1 MTRGGILGTRARP
14 TNRPAEIAPQ
24 PIDIAGRTPYT
35 YLIMLSFMESSMVA
49 FLLASTAAMRKLRA
63 VNWPIAVSGP
73 LVLAA

>member
-1 MTRGGILGTRARP
+1 MIPRGLVKT
-14 TNRPAEIAPQ
+14 APQ
-24 PIDIAGRTPYT
+24 PIDIPTLSPYT
-35 YLIMLSFMESSMVA
+35 YLTMLSSMESSMVA